1 VRKWIRRGRKRRR
14 WREEEEVVR
23 TGCCGIAMCLKIGL
37 KRFDKI
43 KNEVAIKKLK
53 L

>member
-1 VRKWIRRGRKRRR
+1 MVGRGGGGGKRR